1 MVSFN
6 EVVAPTI
13 YIVEAVR
20 GFHTYVFLTQ
30 RSTEGY
36 AEERRVFGKKISVD
50 AEVAENAIWI
60 YLISLER
67 IFNVKF

>member
-20 GFHTYVFLTQ
+20 GFLTYVFLTQ
-30 RSTEGY
+30 RSAEGY
-36 AEERRVFGKKISVD
+36 AEERRVFGKRYLD
-50 AEVAENAIWI
+50 LFNLYREN
-60 YLISLER
+60 
-67 IFNVKF
+67 F